1 MKIKINKKGIDSHDS
16 FDKFKR
22 VEKIQKKINKKKS
35 QKKKNSTN
43 NIDSKQKE
51 DSTTK
56 SVPSD
61 SFESNSFVKKISLSD
76 ISDSSFY
83 AKVVEVHKNYGFVS
97 SQDLDGNINFNDIY
111 IVTIPKKNLLSSR
124 QERNFICVGDNVL
137 CKKDFGSKI
146 NTGYDLPQAR
156 VINLEPRTNS
166 FIRVDPFLSSRVHT
180 LSSNIDQIII
190 VSSFLAPAIRWRLID
205 RYLVM
210 AEYNNIDCTVV
221 LNKKDLLLGAKKED
235 PLFYKDCMDK
245 IEYYRSLGYRI
256 LLLEANASS
265 KKLAKDSDFKTLRQ
279 ILDGK
284 ISLLSGHSGV
294 GKSSIVNL
302 FDPQIIQ
309 PVEPDSDIFYKGRHT
324 TSFASFIKIKSG
336 YIIDTPGIR
345 SFNIPKMDSITLSA
359 CFLDIQKYSAQCEY
373 RECHHDSEPNCMVK
387 KKVKEGLI
395 PTWRYESF
403 LSILNPKSR
412 EGRIGLKDL

>member
-1 MKIKINKKGIDSHDS
+1 MKIKINKKDLDSHDS
-16 FDKFKR
+16 FDKFKK
-22 VEKIQKKINKKKS
+22 VEKIQKKNNKKIS
-35 QKKKNSTN
+35 QKKKNPSNTTE
-43 NIDSKQKE
+43 SKPNE
-51 DSTTK
+51 DSITT
-56 SVPSD
+56 SGSSSFESD
-61 SFESNSFVKKISLSD
+61 SFIKKISISD
-76 ISDSSFY
+76 TGDSSFY

-97 SQDLDGNINFNDIY
+97 SQDLEGNINFNDVY

-124 QERNFICVGDNVL
+124 QDRNFICVGDNVL
-137 CKKDFGSKI
+137 CQKDFSSKI

-180 LSSNIDQIII
+180 LASNIDQIII

-210 AEYNNIDCTVV
+210 AEYNNIDCLVV
-221 LNKKDLLLGAKKED
+221 LNKKDLLLEAKKED
-235 PLFYKDCMDK
+235 PEFYKDCMDK
-245 IEYYRSLGYRI
+245 VEYYRSLGYRI

-265 KKLAKDSDFKTLRQ
+265 KKLAKDSQFKTLKN
-279 ILDGK
+279 ILEGK

-302 FDPQIIQ
+302 FDPQILQ
-309 PVEPDSDIFYKGRHT
+309 AVEPDSDIFYKGRHT

-336 YIIDTPGIR
+336 SIIDTPGIR
-345 SFNIPKMDSITLSA
+345 SFNIPEMDSITLSA
-359 CFLDIQKYSAQCEY
+359 CFLDIQKYSNQCEY

-412 EGRIGLKDL
+412 EGRVGLKDL